1 MAEKKTK
8 ATKATAA
15 YDKLRADLK
24 AGTPENAYIFYGEE
38 IYLRERYVEELRQLL
53 VPAGFEEFNY
63 HRLQGKGL
71 TMQQLA
77 ETVEAMPM
85 MAEHTLVTV
94 TDLDIFK
101 LDESSRTSLVE
112 ILSDVPEYCVLVF
125 IYDTLSYKRDSK
137 MKKLCAVLDQ
147 SVQEVEFAE
156 QERAALVNWVRR
168 RFAAAEKDIDSA
180 AVEHLLFT
188 CGTLMTDLVSEIGKI
203 SSYAKGQNVTVS
215 DIDAVATP
223 VLDAQVFDMTRCIT
237 DGRYDD
243 AARVLGELLRM
254 QTEPIMIL
262 AAIGKEL
269 RRLYTAR
276 MAIDEK
282 KDKTWLKQLWGMKSD
297 YPAELL
303 LKAARKVDH
312 NWCRMAVQSCQVL
325 DRRMKSEKGMDNE
338 AELKLFLVELAG
350 RR

>member
-15 YDKLRADLK
+15 YDKLRTDLK
-24 AGTPENAYIFYGEE
+24 AGTPGNAYIFYGEE

-101 LDESSRTSLVE
+101 LDESGRDALME
-112 ILSDVPEYCVLVF
+112 ILSDFPDYCVLVF
-125 IYDTLSYKRDSK
+125 IYDTIPYKRDGK
-137 MKKLCAVLDQ
+137 MKKLCAVLDKF
-147 SVQEVEFAE
+147 VQEVEFCE
-156 QERAALVNWVRR
+156 QERAALVKWVRR
-168 RFAAAEKDIDSA
+168 RFAAAGHDIDTA
-180 AVEHLLFT
+180 TIDHLLFT
-188 CGTLMTDLVSEIGKI
+188 CGTLMTDLVPEIGKI
-203 SSYAKGQNVTVS
+203 ASYAKGQSITVA
-215 DIDAVATP
+215 DINAVADP
-223 VLDAQVFDMTRCIT
+223 ILDAQVFDMTRSIT
-237 DGRYDD
+237 DGKYDE
-243 AARVLGELLRM
+243 AARILGELLRM
-254 QTEPIMIL
+254 QEEPIMIL
-262 AAIGKEL
+262 AVIGKEL

-276 MAIDEK
+276 MAIDSG
-282 KDKTWLKQLWGMKSD
+282 KDKQWLKQLWGMKSD
-297 YPAELL
+297 YPADLL
-303 LKAARKVDH
+303 LKAAKKVDH
-312 NWCRMAVQSCQVL
+312 VWCRRAVQQCQVL

-338 AELKLFLVELAG
+338 AELKLFLMELAG
-350 RR
+350 TR

>member
-24 AGTPENAYIFYGEE
+24 AGTPENAYIFCGEE

-101 LDESSRTSLVE
+101 LDESSRTSLME
-112 ILSDVPEYCVLVF
+112 ILSDAPEYCVLVF

-147 SVQEVEFAE
+147 AVQEVEFAE
-156 QERAALVNWVRR
+156 QERAALVKWVRR
-168 RFAAAEKDIDSA
+168 RFAAAGKDIDSA

-188 CGTLMTDLVSEIGKI
+188 CGTLMTDLVPEIGKI
-203 SSYAKGQNVTVS
+203 ASYAKGQNITIA
-215 DIDAVATP
+215 DINAVADP
-223 VLDAQVFDMTRCIT
+223 ILDAQVFDMTRRIT
-237 DGRYDD
+237 EGKYDD
-243 AARVLGELLRM
+243 AARILGELLRM
-254 QTEPIMIL
+254 QEEPIMIL

-276 MAIDEK
+276 MALDSG
-282 KDKTWLKQLWGMKSD
+282 KDKQWLKQLWGMKSD

-312 NWCRMAVQSCQVL
+312 TWCRRAVQQCQVL
-325 DRRMKSEKGMDNE
+325 DRRLKSETGMDKE
-338 AELKLFLVELAG
+338 SALKLFLMELAG
-350 RR
+350 SR